1 MILSA
6 LITSN
11 QGYYAVWTCAKIL
24 STYSEKNMGSLLED
38 YPVCESF
45 ASGSNPDQVA
55 PVLAS
60 FAGNS
65 SGGVGAALNLSF
77 GMALWL
83 ALNIHAIGIEVYVRS
98 LLCLRLEASANKNS
112 CILPQERRNDL
123 GRSAMLDSLKQG
135 CAILGLPVLLRID

>member
-1 MILSA
+1 MIISA
-6 LITSN
+6 VIISN
-11 QGYYAVWTCAKIL
+11 RGYYAVWSCAKIL

-65 SGGVGAALNLSF
+65 SGGVGSALNLSF

-83 ALNIHAIGIEVYVRS
+83 ALNIHAIGIEVYVSTSLCSSFRS
-98 LLCLRLEASANKNS
+98 FS
-112 CILPQERRNDL
+112 
-123 GRSAMLDSLKQG
+123 
-135 CAILGLPVLLRID
+135 

>member
-1 MILSA
+1 
-6 LITSN
+6 
-11 QGYYAVWTCAKIL
+11 
-24 STYSEKNMGSLLED
+24 MGSLLED

-83 ALNIHAIGIEVYVRS
+83 ALNIHAIGIEVYVS
-98 LLCLRLEASANKNS
+98 TSLCLHLEASANKDVAAS
-112 CILPQERRNDL
+112 YPER
-123 GRSAMLDSLKQG
+123 GG
-135 CAILGLPVLLRID
+135 TT